1 MKELLLNLL
10 PTQGQL
16 VALLWGIIVS
26 IFLVRLLNTDGVRD
40 LLANCHDNYVRKIN
54 KKKQQ

>member
-16 VALLWGIIVS
+16 LALLWGVLVS
-26 IFLVRLLNTDGVRD
+26 TFLVRLFNSDGVRD
-40 LLANCHDNYVRKIN
+40 LLANWHDNYVRKN
-54 KKKQQ
+54 K

>member
-16 VALLWGIIVS
+16 VALLWGIILTTFS
-26 IFLVRLLNTDGVRD
+26 VRLLNADGVRD
-40 LLANCHDNYVRKIN
+40 LFANWHDNYVRKN
-54 KKKQQ
+54 Q